1 MRSNNE
7 EVKYSPLVPRPVAYG
22 ECKSCGYVGPGENF
36 PAKDRC
42 VACSRSIA
50 ANQPIVREPT
60 SEASRTE
67 AVRVVEKLI
76 RDSRRE
82 RANSD
87 APSIGSMINSMIAQ
101 FGSLE
106 GFSKSWYSA
115 ITTAKIEDPGSSK
128 VLRAHEQ
135 LARLMVDANR
145 LQVEREAA
153 STMTDE
159 EIKQEL
165 IRLIQEE
172 ADLSRLLSPGQ
183 S

>member
-7 EVKYSPLVPRPVAYG
+7 EIKYSPLVPRPVAYS
-22 ECKSCGYVGPGENF
+22 ECKSCGYVGPSDNF
-36 PAKDRC
+36 PSKDRC
-42 VACSRSIA
+42 VACARSIK
-50 ANQPIVREPT
+50 ANEPIVREPT

-67 AVRVVEKLI
+67 AVRAVERLI

-82 RANSD
+82 RANGD
-87 APSIGSMINSMIAQ
+87 APSIGSMINSMIGQ

-145 LQVEREAA
+145 LQVQHEAA

-159 EIKQEL
+159 EIRQEL
-165 IRLIQEE
+165 LRLIEE
-172 ADLSRLLSPGQ
+172 ETNLGRLGAPEQ
-183 S
+183 P